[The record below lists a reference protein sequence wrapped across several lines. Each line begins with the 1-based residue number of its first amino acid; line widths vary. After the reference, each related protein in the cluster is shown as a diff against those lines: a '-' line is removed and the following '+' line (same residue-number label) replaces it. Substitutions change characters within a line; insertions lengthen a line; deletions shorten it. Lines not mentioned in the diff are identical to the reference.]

1 MKISNFLKLFVCCVM
16 IAMLG
21 FTGHV
26 RSEQTEP
33 TTLEPIGKD
42 DPFEEVTPI
51 VEAKKKIVQRFTGTQ
66 ENVEVIP
73 DLFVE
78 TVMLKFLRA
87 SNLEPAVTNLNSAYG
102 TIAVDK
108 ETNSLIICD
117 SADKV
122 AMITDQ
128 IRKADQMPKQILVEV
143 VIVDVQ
149 LNDDTEIGVDW
160 EHFPRFDED
169 GKLLASGRRGDTENY
184 TQALTT
190 LTTGATFSFIH
201 DGIQGTIHAL
211 QTVRNV
217 EILASPRVLVVSGQE
232 AFIKT
237 IEEIPYTEQ
246 TQTSGGGAGVGGSSL
261 AMTSTEFKEAGITL
275 LVKATLTDE
284 GKILVGIDAEQSVNV
299 GVDESLGGSKVP
311 IVDRRNANTMLLM
324 DDGQVVVMGGLRKTE
339 TTIKKSKVPLLGD
352 LPLIGVLFSN
362 EQEEI
367 KNSELLILI
376 SPHVYKDQMLTEH
389 EKARF
394 NEAIGLES
402 IEFPDHPRKEYKA
415 LVETF
420 DGLSL
425 EK

>member
-1 MKISNFLKLFVCCVM
+1 MKTSNILKLLVCCVM

-21 FTGHV
+21 FAGHV
-26 RSEQTEP
+26 RSEQARS

-51 VEAKKKIVQRFTGTQ
+51 VEAKKKIVQRFTGKT
-66 ENVEVIP
+66 EIIEVIP

-87 SNLEPAVTNLNSAYG
+87 SNLEPVIANLNSDHG

-117 SADKV
+117 SAGKLDV
-122 AMITDQ
+122 IVNQ
-128 IRKADQMPKQILVEV
+128 IRKADQMPRQILVEV

-160 EHFPRFDED
+160 AHDSAF
-169 GKLLASGRRGDTENY
+169 GSRGDTQSY
-184 TQALTT
+184 TQDLVDTIAD
-190 LTTGATFSFIH
+190 GASGGDFSFIV
-201 DGIQGTIHAL
+201 DGIKGTIHAL

-232 AFIKT
+232 ALIKT
-237 IEEIPYTEQ
+237 VEEIPYTES
-246 TQTSGGGAGVGGSSL
+246 TQTSAGGGGAS
-261 AMTSTEFKEAGITL
+261 AIASTEFKEAGITL

-284 GKILVGIDAEQSVNV
+284 GKILVAIEAEQSVNA
-299 GVDESLGGSKVP
+299 GIDTSLGSEIP
-311 IVDRRNANTMLLM
+311 IVDRRNANTTLLM
-324 DDGQVVVMGGLRKTE
+324 DDCQTVVMGGLRKSE
-339 TTIKKSKVPLLGD
+339 KTITKSKIPLLGD

-362 EQEEI
+362 EKEDI
-367 KNSELLILI
+367 KHSELLIFI
-376 SPHVYKDQMLTEH
+376 SPHVYNDKMLTEQ

-394 NEAIGLES
+394 EEITNMLP

-415 LVETF
+415 LAEIS